1 MSSRKPTDGRQVRTP
16 GGGRATGAP
25 DADAAKPRTATVVD
39 VASSAGV
46 AIGTVSRYLNGHT
59 VRRANR
65 DQIEQA
71 IAALGYRR
79 NAVASAMKT
88 NVTHM
93 VGFMVPTLSEFHAG
107 LLEQLS
113 RRMRRTGRAV
123 VSYCHEDDP
132 RAITEGLEFFAS
144 HRVDALVMDGG
155 SLAHD
160 TLMRLVDSGLIVV
173 LYDNDVEDVPADRV
187 FVDNRKASARAVNHL
202 LDLGHERIGVIH
214 GNLENS
220 AGVLRLA
227 GYRDA
232 LKAHGIP
239 VDPALIIDGHWSE
252 AGGYAGAREL
262 FALDDPPTA
271 VFGSNYNITI
281 GLLTWVREH
290 GMRVPGDLSVV
301 SFDDVPA
308 FTMHEPGITA
318 VGQPVGKLADT
329 ITTLLGAR
337 LASPDA
343 MGRRTVL
350 VDCDIILRG
359 STRRLARLRPVGKT
373 GS

>member
-1 MSSRKPTDGRQVRTP
+1 MSSRKLTTGTQ
-16 GGGRATGAP
+16 GGGRAQRAP
-25 DADAAKPRTATVVD
+25 VADVTKPRTATVVD
-39 VASSAGV
+39 VARSAGV

-155 SLAHD
+155 SVVQD
-160 TLMRLVDSGLIVV
+160 TLMRLV
-173 LYDNDVEDVPADRV
+173 E
-187 FVDNRKASARAVNHL
+187 
-202 LDLGHERIGVIH
+202 LGPRRC
-214 GNLENS
+214 
-220 AGVLRLA
+220 ALR
-227 GYRDA
+227 
-232 LKAHGIP
+232 
-239 VDPALIIDGHWSE
+239 
-252 AGGYAGAREL
+252 
-262 FALDDPPTA
+262 
-271 VFGSNYNITI
+271 
-281 GLLTWVREH
+281 
-290 GMRVPGDLSVV
+290 
-301 SFDDVPA
+301 
-308 FTMHEPGITA
+308 
-318 VGQPVGKLADT
+318 
-329 ITTLLGAR
+329 
-337 LASPDA
+337 
-343 MGRRTVL
+343 
-350 VDCDIILRG
+350 
-359 STRRLARLRPVGKT
+359 
-373 GS
+373 